1 MKHTRL
7 HLLLL
12 LAFSLNMSAQS
23 NDGDAFFGIM
33 REILAPPQQQQQQ
46 QPTPPKVQTIRQY
59 PFNPE
64 YPDIYLGDADSED
77 VSIFIEAVFY
87 GKAQEAGK
95 YLVVM
100 SGKSS
105 KGNFQKKISFPSL
118 EDFLH
123 FLTLLENKVYDR
135 LYLFSD
141 GSNEADYMLIKK
153 PLRKAPEI

>member
-1 MKHTRL
+1 MKYIRL

-12 LAFSLNMSAQS
+12 LALSLNTSAQS
-23 NDGDAFFGIM
+23 NDGDALFGIM

-46 QPTPPKVQTIRQY
+46 PSPPKVKTIKQY

-64 YPDIYLGDADSED
+64 YPDIYVGDADSQN
-77 VSIFIEAVFY
+77 VSIYIEVVFY

-105 KGNFQKKISFPSL
+105 KGNFQKKISFPSR

-123 FLTLLENKVYDR
+123 FQTLLEDKRYDR
-135 LYLFSD
+135 LYVFSD

-153 PLRKAPEI
+153 PLSEAPKL